1 MKKKGKAKRKETE
14 ETKWKLG
21 EETSKRKHVTDSSSV
36 RLQIVIPSFHF
47 PRDLP
52 AIPLRETANVRR
64 EEARRRNERNEL
76 DRDAFYSRS

>member
-21 EETSKRKHVTDSSSV
+21 EETSKRKHVTDSS
-36 RLQIVIPSFHF
+36 RSFANRYTIF
-47 PRDLP
+47 PFSSRFARDSP
-52 AIPLRETANVRR
+52 PRNGARR
-64 EEARRRNERNEL
+64 EEARRRNEL